1 MIFGSEQLL
10 QQVMSDFLQQP
21 NYATSKEQILQRVTC
36 DLTSKKQ
43 PKNIQIMINNKML
56 KVLNL

>member
-1 MIFGSEQLL
+1 MIFGNEQLL
-10 QQVMSDFLQQP
+10 QQVMSDFLQP
-21 NYATSKEQILQRVTC
+21 NYATSNEQILQRVTS

-43 PKNIQIMINNKML
+43 RKHIQIMINNKML

>member
-21 NYATSKEQILQRVTC
+21 NYATSKEQILQRVTS

-43 PKNIQIMINNKML
+43 RKNIQIMINNKML